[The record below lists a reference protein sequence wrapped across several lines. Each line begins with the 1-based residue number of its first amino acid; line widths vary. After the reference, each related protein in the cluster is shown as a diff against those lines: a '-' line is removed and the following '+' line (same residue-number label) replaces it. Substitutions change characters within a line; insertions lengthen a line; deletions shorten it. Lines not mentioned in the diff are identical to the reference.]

1 LSKNVKLKAIKLE
14 YGKTDMYPWIPN
26 GCEAMA
32 KVLKKN
38 KINYEL
44 NSFDGGHEISPNAA
58 SEDFIPFFVKNLV
71 VK

>member
-1 LSKNVKLKAIKLE
+1 
-14 YGKTDMYPWIPN
+14 MYPWIPN